1 MYLWCLA
8 LLSCYFYVQA
18 HKTGSA
24 AQTGS
29 GSSALQPAS
38 ERSRRCLGKVE
49 HPFHALILTVFQIQ
63 FCLGCS
69 CEWEEGKDKCPKYDK
84 IKDVFYWLVPL
95 WRSPFRV
102 LHIISLLTTCY
113 SWMFLSAP
121 ELFTCCTDVNI
132 CIRANWYV
140 CNVLWYIS
148 MSWVHLFSFYHYI
161 HCAYNFSDSTVISGM
176 FLVARAAKRS
186 SFVFTC
192 SWEHVSNAL
201 PQPIIRRA
209 GDVNSDLLQITCGL
223 LQGCTSNKEQNII
236 TWLQASVLH
245 LRRDTDWKHLCKL
258 SWNILLSFQCGGGDF
273 FYFFLQAVAMWFIW
287 NYWDVYIF

>member
-1 MYLWCLA
+1 
-8 LLSCYFYVQA
+8 
-18 HKTGSA
+18 
-24 AQTGS
+24 
-29 GSSALQPAS
+29 
-38 ERSRRCLGKVE
+38 
-49 HPFHALILTVFQIQ
+49 
-63 FCLGCS
+63 
-69 CEWEEGKDKCPKYDK
+69 
-84 IKDVFYWLVPL
+84 
-95 WRSPFRV
+95 
-102 LHIISLLTTCY
+102 
-113 SWMFLSAP
+113 MFLSAP

-140 CNVLWYIS
+140 CNVLWYMS

-161 HCAYNFSDSTVISGM
+161 HCAYSFSDSPVSSGM
-176 FLVARAAKRS
+176 FLVARAAKWR

-201 PQPIIRRA
+201 PQPIIWRA

-245 LRRDTDWKHLCKL
+245 LRRERDWKHLCKL

-273 FYFFLQAVAMWFIW
+273 FYFFPSGCSCVVYWKLLGCLHILARK
-287 NYWDVYIF
+287 NYFVVVKCCLISKSLAAISMAQPEMEPKMGKNHAQKSRVMAELKAWAKTPRQGSARPSHRCFCTGWVRDCSDRRIQESCCGSLCFSFLLSA